1 MRFAKPEGSLMVKIL
16 RNTVLVLFLVIIVS
30 IVYNFGNKESDTDC
44 ALMAEVTASAEF
56 KGVFIRD
63 EKPYKYAGSGIL
75 SYKVADGGKL
85 GDGSIIAEVYPNEEQ
100 IGRNREIEKLTREL
114 ALLEK
119 IQNPGT
125 LESAHPSGVSD
136 NIEENYR
143 NFIYCRDMQDY
154 NTVKS
159 VMETLLVQMSTY
171 QIITDEVDNFDQQ
184 IADIKTRIMQLQQAA
199 VKPSESLKS
208 DASAYFVSYCDGYE
222 DVFSSDKLDSLT
234 IDQLKDV
241 ADRKLDS
248 KEIVGKLVYG
258 YRWYVAG
265 VVDNSR
271 KEYAVGDMVKLK
283 FESSAD
289 QYTAEIVSVRDEGDP
304 TESIIVLSCSRFNY
318 DLVQHRT
325 ENVEIIKAGYPRRGL
340 KIPREAIRFAPMKDK
355 NEEGGETSV
364 TFKGVYVLK
373 GEQVEFKKIDVIYE
387 GDDYVLSDIHE
398 EDQSYVA
405 LYDDIMTE
413 HD

>member
-1 MRFAKPEGSLMVKIL
+1 MVKIL

-30 IVYNFGNKESDTDC
+30 IVYNFVNRESDTEC

-56 KGVFIRD
+56 KGVLIRD
-63 EKPYKYAGSGIL
+63 EKPVTYNGNGVL
-75 SYKVADGGKL
+75 NYKVADGGKL
-85 GDGSIIAEVYPNEEQ
+85 GNGSVIAEVYPNEEQ

-125 LESAHPSGVSD
+125 LESAQPAGVSA

-143 NFIYCRDMQDY
+143 NLIYCRDMQDY
-154 NTVKS
+154 DSIKS

-208 DASAYFVSYCDGYE
+208 DAPAYFVSYCDGYE
-222 DVFSSDKLDSLT
+222 DILGSDKLESLT
-234 IDQLKDV
+234 IDQLKDIT
-241 ADRKLDS
+241 DKKHDS
-248 KEIVGKLVYG
+248 KNIVGKLVDG
-258 YRWYVAG
+258 YRWYIAG
-265 VVDNSR
+265 IVDNSR
-271 KEYAVGDMVKLK
+271 KEYTVGSIVKLK
-283 FESSAD
+283 FESSAE
-289 QYTAEIVSVRDEGDP
+289 QFRAEIVSVRDEGDP
-304 TESIIVLSCSRFNY
+304 SESIIILSCSQFNY
-318 DLVQHRT
+318 DVVQHRT
-325 ENVEIIKAGYPRRGL
+325 ENVELIKADFPRRGL
-340 KIPREAIRFAPMKDK
+340 KIPRKAIRFAPMKDK
-355 NEEGGETSV
+355 NEDGGETSV

-387 GDDYVLSDIHE
+387 GGDYVLSDVHE
-398 EDQSYVA
+398 GDPSYVA
-405 LYDDIMTE
+405 LYDDIMIE

>member
-1 MRFAKPEGSLMVKIL
+1 MVKIL

-30 IVYNFGNKESDTDC
+30 IVYNFVNRESDTEC

-56 KGVFIRD
+56 KGVLIRD
-63 EKPYKYAGSGIL
+63 EKSVTYNGNGVL

-85 GDGSIIAEVYPNEEQ
+85 GNGSVIAEVYPNEEQ

-125 LESAHPSGVSD
+125 LESAQPAGVSA

-143 NFIYCRDMQDY
+143 NLIYCRDMHDY
-154 NTVKS
+154 DSIKS

-184 IADIKTRIMQLQQAA
+184 IADIKTRIMQLQQAV
-199 VKPSESLKS
+199 VKPSELLKS

-222 DVFSSDKLDSLT
+222 DILGSDKLESLT
-234 IDQLKDV
+234 IDQLKDIT
-241 ADRKLDS
+241 DKKLDS
-248 KEIVGKLVYG
+248 KNVVGKLVDG
-258 YRWYVAG
+258 YCWYIAG
-265 VVDNSR
+265 IVDNSR
-271 KEYAVGDMVKLK
+271 KEYAVGSIVKLK
-283 FESSAD
+283 FESSAE
-289 QYTAEIVSVRDEGDP
+289 QFRAEIVSVRDEGDP
-304 TESIIVLSCSRFNY
+304 SESIIILSCSQFNY
-318 DLVQHRT
+318 DAVQHRT
-325 ENVEIIKAGYPRRGL
+325 ENVELIKADFPRRGL
-340 KIPREAIRFAPMKDK
+340 KIPRKAIRFAPMKDK
-355 NEEGGETSV
+355 NVDGGETSV

-387 GDDYVLSDIHE
+387 GGDYVLSDVHE
-398 EDQSYVA
+398 GDPSYVA
-405 LYDDIMTE
+405 LYDDIMIE